1 MSNQIFNLR
10 FNAGDECYAVLT
22 GLDRALNAAQFEMDQ
37 MAAFGSRFDQL
48 RRKIVNGS
56 VTFDSTAMFE
66 GLCDSCILDILDTL
80 IYWLDEVIEENVIDG
95 QVLHPKAV
103 VDEAVTALKTLKD
116 GAKSVSMCQE
126 ATWEIQEC
134 SELVEQIESEKLE
147 AAQSVFDRAKGQLPP
162 NACWHGVEGHNHTA

>member
-22 GLDRALNAAQFEMDQ
+22 GLDRSRSAAQFEMDQ
-37 MAAFGSRFDQL
+37 MDAFGSRFDQL
-48 RRKIVNGS
+48 RRKVVDGS
-56 VTFDSTAMFE
+56 VSLDRNAMFE
-66 GLCDSCILDILDTL
+66 GLADLYILDTL

-103 VDEAVTALKTLKD
+103 VDEAVTALKALKD

-147 AAQSVFDRAKGQLPP
+147 AAQSVFGRAKGQLPP
-162 NACWHGVEGHNHTA
+162 NACWHGIEGHNHTA